1 MSAAASEVLNS
12 RLQCLEAW
20 SMLQQKLLYG
30 KTKRKLWKKNLLI
43 GSPAANVE
51 KQLGTLL
58 KTAKNLK

>member
-1 MSAAASEVLNS
+1 MPRGMEHAATKTVVWEN
-12 RLQCLEAW
+12 
-20 SMLQQKLLYG
+20 QK
-30 KTKRKLWKKNLLI
+30 KTVEKNLLI

>member
-1 MSAAASEVLNS
+1 M
-12 RLQCLEAW
+12 
-20 SMLQQKLLYG
+20 G
-30 KTKRKLWKKNLLI
+30 KPKENCGKKNLLI

>member
-1 MSAAASEVLNS
+1 M
-12 RLQCLEAW
+12 
-20 SMLQQKLLYG
+20 G
-30 KTKRKLWKKNLLI
+30 KPKENCGKKTCF